1 MGSFSERY
9 SAAYAAVGTRTSPA
23 ARAAITKIKNFFVNI
38 KNKITNNKEEKEE
51 EPKEEEQ
58 KSDEVSKT
66 EEKEKKE
73 EKEPVDKHKDFV
85 RRLKDLDGYDIS
97 EVAEKGMAGVRDDR
111 MSEAKERLAENKRIA
126 TEIEKYEHKPKAK
139 PISFETPFDREDR

>member
-1 MGSFSERY
+1 MVVVSEFEQKHPRL
-9 SAAYAAVGTRTSPA
+9 A
-23 ARAAITKIKNFFVNI
+23 KIKNFFVNI
-38 KNKITNNKEEKEE
+38 KNKITNNK
-51 EPKEEEQ
+51 
-58 KSDEVSKT
+58 

>member
-1 MGSFSERY
+1 MVVVSEFEQKHPRL
-9 SAAYAAVGTRTSPA
+9 A
-23 ARAAITKIKNFFVNI
+23 KIKNFFVNI

-58 KSDEVSKT
+58 KSDEVGKT
-66 EEKEKKE
+66 E
-73 EKEPVDKHKDFV
+73 EKEPVDKHKNFV

-111 MSEAKERLAENKRIA
+111 MSEARKKLLENKRKSA
-126 TEIEKYEHKPKAK
+126 EASKAAYE
-139 PISFETPFDREDR
+139 EGFDRYYKKYNIDKKKTDRTNYMNPSIKDEEPR